1 MKDAELKKMTVKQ
14 LRELAAEKTELTELS
29 SMKKDELLIALAGE
43 LERKEPKKESGKGE
57 KDPKATKNEIIRLKQ
72 KKEKLLQAKSKNPK
86 QLRNVRRR
94 IRNLK
99 RIMRKV
105 S

>member
-1 MKDAELKKMTVKQ
+1 MTYAELKKMTVKQ
-14 LRELAAEKTELTELS
+14 LREFAKDKTELTGLS
-29 SMKKDELLIALAGE
+29 SMKKDELLNTLAGE
-43 LERKEPKKESGKGE
+43 LERKEPKKESAKGK
-57 KDPKATKNEIIRLKQ
+57 KDPRATKNEIIRLKQ
-72 KKEKLLQAKSKNPK
+72 KKEDLLQAKSKNPK